1 MLAKDQT
8 LGKYQILD
16 RLGSGGFGSVYLAL
30 DTWINRKVAIKV
42 PHQQEEEVIEMLKEP
57 RIMSELKNLNIAEMI
72 TAERTNGIFFMVLEY
87 IEGESLDKMI
97 RREKKLLPELALD

>member
-1 MLAKDQT
+1 VLAKDQT

-42 PHQQEEEVIEMLKEP
+42 PHQQEEEVIEMIKEP
-57 RIMSELKNLNIAEMI
+57 RIMSELKKLKYCRNDYSRANKWNIFYGL
-72 TAERTNGIFFMVLEY
+72 RVHRG
-87 IEGESLDKMI
+87 
-97 RREKKLLPELALD
+97 